1 MDSFSW
7 REILTSLSILIVFVT
22 FVVGY
27 LERRACD
34 RRRRTLRFLVAII
47 EGEGPTNRARREI
60 ATWISKGRVIEDDKV
75 DSAEDKT
82 IITVLD
88 YYDVIS
94 DTATRG
100 VIDEEMIILHLG
112 GRMRSTYKLFAKYID
127 ARRVTLNRPGLY
139 RPFEKFVVE
148 RIKDREV

>member
-1 MDSFSW
+1 MDSFAW
-7 REILTSLSILIVFVT
+7 REILTSVSILVVFAT

-34 RRRRTLRFLVAII
+34 RRRRTLRFLLAMT
-47 EGEGPTNRARREI
+47 EGEGPTNRAHLEI
-60 ATWISKGRVIEDDKV
+60 ATWIRRGRVIEDDLV

-94 DTATRG
+94 DTAMRG

-112 GRMRSTYKLFAKYID
+112 GRMRSTYKMLAKYIE
-127 ARRVTLNRPGLY
+127 ARRKNLKRQGLY
-139 RPFEKFVVE
+139 RQFQKFVVE